1 MVGGVA
7 RVVRI
12 RRTGPAALL
21 LAGAMAACAGCDA
34 APPVG
39 PVSPGPVVSG
49 PVVERPVGGAASN
62 AAVTSARPDVTAP
75 LVKELVGSWETRHR
89 LDSSGSRAIV
99 RTYTFTADG
108 RYDYRLARC
117 ESSTSC
123 AIEGSE
129 RGRVSAAG
137 GVLTLAPE
145 TTSREGPRSFAYAVG
160 RDASAGGPQ
169 LRLRLPT
176 GEDEVFHAG

>member
-1 MVGGVA
+1 MLVA
-7 RVVRI
+7 HI
-12 RRTGPAALL
+12 RRTGSAALL

-39 PVSPGPVVSG
+39 PVSPGPLVSG
-49 PVVERPVGGAASN
+49 PVAERPIGGTASN
-62 AAVTSARPDVTAP
+62 AAVTSARLVATAP
-75 LVKELVGSWETRHR
+75 LTKELVGSWETQHW

-129 RGRVSAAG
+129 RGIVSASG
-137 GVLTLAPE
+137 GVLTLVPA
-145 TTSREGPRSFAYAVG
+145 TTSGEGPRSFPYAVG
-160 RDASAGGPQ
+160 RDPNVGDLQ
-169 LRLRLPT
+169 LHLRLPT
-176 GEDEVFHAG
+176 GEDDVFYAG

>member
-1 MVGGVA
+1 MLVA
-7 RVVRI
+7 LT

-34 APPVG
+34 APPVD
-39 PVSPGPVVSG
+39 PVSPGPLVSG
-49 PVVERPVGGAASN
+49 PAAERPVGGTASDV
-62 AAVTSARPDVTAP
+62 AVTSARRDATTP
-75 LVKELVGSWETRHR
+75 LAKELVGSWETQHW

-123 AIEGSE
+123 AVEVSE
-129 RGRVSAAG
+129 QGLASAAG
-137 GVLTLAPE
+137 GVLSLVPGAG
-145 TTSREGPRSFAYAVG
+145 SGEGPRSFPYAVG
-160 RDASAGGPQ
+160 RDPNVGDLQ
-169 LRLRLPT
+169 LHLRLPT
-176 GEDEVFHAG
+176 GEEDIFYAG